1 MVVTNIVTVKVFKDL
16 YKVKIVSF
24 LTYQFDLKKA
34 ALELYKS
41 CIIVFLAQQM
51 RP

>member
-24 LTYQFDLKKA
+24 
-34 ALELYKS
+34 
-41 CIIVFLAQQM
+41 
-51 RP
+51 